1 MSLGAV
7 DDAFAF
13 LALAQALA
21 TDSGPASC
29 RSARMTFVHGAYI
42 HCWRHPIAAS
52 VALLEHAFAACSEAG
67 DMAHAGYAAHFAW
80 HSFEAGAPL
89 ARVQQRARHYQLFA
103 CQQNNDVLMQLLR
116 CYEQLTLCLQGVT
129 GADGSLDDA
138 GFCARDALAVMER
151 ASYGAA
157 RTRYYLLRK
166 VAAYSFGRFDEAL
179 QAGEAAPDQQFLL
192 ASVHESTHLFY
203 YALTLAA
210 LHAQLPRDWRGAV
223 MRALRA
229 KRERLRAWAGQCA
242 ANFDDRYLLVSAEID
257 RLEGRDLDAMR
268 GYDAALASAGGTF
281 LPRAPLRCD
290 QPGLRARRVAGVRAV
305 GLVRQGAPPGA

>member
-1 MSLGAV
+1 
-7 DDAFAF
+7 
-13 LALAQALA
+13 
-21 TDSGPASC
+21 
-29 RSARMTFVHGAYI
+29 
-42 HCWRHPIAAS
+42 
-52 VALLEHAFAACSEAG
+52 
-67 DMAHAGYAAHFAW
+67 MAHAGYAAHFAW

-116 CYEQLTLCLQGVT
+116 CYEQLILCLQGVT

-138 GFCARDALAVMER
+138 GVCARDALAVMER

-166 VAAYSFGRFDEAL
+166 VAAYSFGRFDE
-179 QAGEAAPDQQFLL
+179 
-192 ASVHESTHLFY
+192 
-203 YALTLAA
+203 A